1 MVEYARANG
10 IRPTEVYIM
19 CNIFNLFPSPFVE
32 RQKTKQGGMPPC
44 QMFVAFRATTRGR
57 PYKISLLIIISSFLL
72 FSCSA
77 CSDPSPQPLTDRDSD
92 LSTVEDDSTDRD
104 NDLSTL
110 PDGDIQNDDDITCP
124 PYPGECESSETT
136 LCRSGSLY
144 QCVHKL
150 INGCVIGHTYRL
162 IESCEAGCE
171 VEAEPSSGGVGVA
184 KCGEIPDDGCPPLE
198 EVSFPLQDK
207 EGNLS
212 FCREC
217 DNPTAADPQCVAN
230 LWRES
235 NERLCVEKPEY
246 DCCGYPCEMSNL
258 KPMTKKWM
266 EENDA
271 HGMEIGINPD
281 RCDILM
287 DPANPSGWTLG
298 AGTFKH
304 FNISEGK
311 IGFYGWNVIDD
322 GSQYRSNEK
331 YFEYDLQT
339 GAYKAFAGNVIERM
353 AYNKGAFF
361 GLLLNLDKNVVD
373 GHRYPIFIDNKGN
386 RKVVYPEKIRD
397 LPYTPALTDKWVF
410 TNLTKVQGGQTEL
423 MYAKVGEWKWTS
435 LGVGVANVPNI
446 VGDKLAFYLEDFKGY
461 LCDLSASPSSLDKC
475 VLLNRDDAGMRS
487 PTIDQGNSE
496 LVYYS
501 PVNRL
506 NSIVQIDFSKTPPIY
521 ADIQVDVPA
530 EQLLATGVEEVDG
543 NLLTFLHLWGN
554 SFSDAERR
562 ICYYRLDMKRTF
574 CALPVKWEY
583 DGKTGESYEMGY
595 SDFEEHILA
604 WQHPGGGIVTV
615 RDMECYCDWNAE
627 LCPFDDYTPNTEHP
641 KRDGFRD
648 ERCEDKTKC
657 DYTDL

>member
-1 MVEYARANG
+1 
-10 IRPTEVYIM
+10 IM
-19 CNIFNLFPSPFVE
+19 RNIIQLLLDGRGHAQSM
-32 RQKTKQGGMPPC
+32 TPC
-44 QMFVAFRATTRGR
+44 QMLVAILFLF
-57 PYKISLLIIISSFLL
+57 LLSCSGCNSNPPIDSDVDSDKRVDTDITDSDISSDT
-72 FSCSA
+72 A
-77 CSDPSPQPLTDRDSD
+77 VDA
-92 LSTVEDDSTDRD
+92 
-104 NDLSTL
+104 
-110 PDGDIQNDDDITCP
+110 DDDITCP
-124 PYPGECESSETT
+124 PYPSECELAETT

-144 QCVHKL
+144 QCVQEL
-150 INGCVIGHTYRL
+150 RDGCPVAHSYRL
-162 IESCEAGCE
+162 IESCKAGCE
-171 VEAEPSSGGVGVA
+171 VETEPSSGVAGVA
-184 KCGEIPDDGCPPLE
+184 KCGEAPDDGCPPLE

-217 DNPTAADPQCVAN
+217 DNPTAADSQCVAN

-266 EENDA
+266 EENRPNA
-271 HGMEIGINPD
+271 AEAGFVAD

-287 DPANPSGWTLG
+287 NQVNPKGWTLG

-322 GSQYRSNEK
+322 GTRYRSNEK

-339 GAYKAFAGNVIERM
+339 GKYKAFAGNVIERM
-353 AYNKGAFF
+353 AYNKGVFF

-373 GHRYPIFIDNKGN
+373 GYRYPIFIDNKGN

-410 TNLTKVQGGQTEL
+410 TNLTKVKGGSTEL
-423 MYAKVGEWKWTS
+423 VYAKVGTWKWRS
-435 LGVGVANVPNI
+435 LGVGIAYKPNI
-446 VGDKLAFYLEDFKGY
+446 VGDKVAFYMDNFKGY
-461 LCDLSASPSSLDKC
+461 VCDFAKTPTSLSQC
-475 VLLNRDDAGMRS
+475 VEINRESEEVRY
-487 PTIDQGNSE
+487 PTIDQQNNN
-496 LVYYS
+496 LIYYT
-501 PVNRL
+501 PVGLTNGV
-506 NSIVQIDFSKTPPIY
+506 IKVDMTKTPIEY
-521 ADIQVDVPA
+521 SEINFTVSA
-530 EQLLATGVEEVDG
+530 EDLLSTGVKEVNS
-543 NLLTFLHLWGN
+543 NLLIFSHIWGKN
-554 SFSDAERR
+554 YEDAKRI
-562 ICYYRLDMKRTF
+562 ICYYRLDTQKSF
-574 CALPVKWEY
+574 CALPVPWEY
-583 DGKTGESYEMGY
+583 EGKTGETYEMGY
-595 SDFEEHILA
+595 SDFEGHTLA
-604 WQHPGGGIVTV
+604 WQHPSGGIITV

-657 DYTDL
+657 DYTDILK